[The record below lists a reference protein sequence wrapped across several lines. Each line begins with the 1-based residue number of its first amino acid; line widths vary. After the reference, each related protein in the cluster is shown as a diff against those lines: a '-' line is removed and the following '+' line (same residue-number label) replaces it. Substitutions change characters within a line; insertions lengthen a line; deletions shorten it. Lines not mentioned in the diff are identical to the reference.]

1 MMQQESIYKIVP
13 KAKIIPGKDALYK
26 STHPYYVAPTAST
39 FKLINSSY
47 PNVSN
52 MGGETR
58 LPRGAHPLLRD
69 SATFGIP
76 DVGKS
81 VSPEN
86 YHRKGPIGRKLP
98 PLERLHTST
107 EVRKPP
113 VPTLKDKPIMG
124 LKTDKNYITAN
135 AVDNILMAPKKL
147 TTGEEFPRLL
157 KVRNVY
163 KDKHKYYGQ
172 IPTYITNLRLKIK
185 EEYDTLQ
192 EMKRRKKEEED
203 AKQRLLT
210 QDEVAELRQGLQKK
224 WEMYNQ
230 RYAKMTHKKVFD
242 NLVLLRK

>member
-13 KAKIIPGKDALYK
+13 KVKIIPGKDALYK

-52 MGGETR
+52 MGGEIR

-69 SATFGIP
+69 SATFGLP

-81 VSPEN
+81 ISPEN
-86 YHRKGPIGRKLP
+86 YHRKGVTGKKLP
-98 PLERLHTST
+98 PLERLHTTT

-135 AVDNILMAPKKL
+135 AVDNILMQPKKL
-147 TTGEEFPRLL
+147 PEEKKEL
-157 KVRNVY
+157 Y
-163 KDKHKYYGQ
+163 KHRYYGQ

-192 EMKRRKKEEED
+192 EMKRRQKEEED
-203 AKQRLLT
+203 AKQKLLT
-210 QDEVAELRQGLQKK
+210 QEEVAELRQGLQKK

-230 RYAKMTHKKVFD
+230 RYGKLTHKKVFD